1 MANNIYGA
9 VLLTGG
15 TDGCLDSVDGNLLVN
30 GDCGIVVTATNSYTY
45 KLNATSGA
53 TASSPNIIAP
63 AVNPGTK
70 RWILVPSLPSR
81 LTKTANYTI
90 IQGDGTIFANTTSGN
105 ITITLPAATVNEI
118 YRIIK
123 TVAAN
128 TLTIQRAGTNTIE
141 GQTSISLTGQYLSA
155 QLYSDGVAT
164 WYNV

>member
-9 VLLTGG
+9 VLLTGNV
-15 TDGCLDSVDGNLLVN
+15 DGSLDSVDGNILLD

-70 RWILVPSLPSR
+70 RWILVPTLPSR
-81 LTKTANYTI
+81 LTKTASYTLV
-90 IQGDGTIFANTTSGN
+90 QGDGAIFANTTSGN
-105 ITITLPAATVNEI
+105 ITITLPPATVNEI
-118 YRIIK
+118 FRIVK

-128 TLTIQRAGTNTIE
+128 SLIIQRAGADTIE
-141 GQTSISLTGQYLSA
+141 GQPSITLTGQYLST
-155 QLYSDGVAT
+155 QLYSDGVST